1 MGILA
6 DSFKE
11 LIDEMKR
18 RDEESLRDLY
28 QTLDN
33 LKQIA
38 RDMERIEQ
46 EIDCN

>member
-1 MGILA
+1 MGMIA
-6 DSFKE
+6 DLFAARIE
-11 LIDEMKR
+11 EMRR
-18 RDEESLRDLY
+18 RDEQSLKDLR